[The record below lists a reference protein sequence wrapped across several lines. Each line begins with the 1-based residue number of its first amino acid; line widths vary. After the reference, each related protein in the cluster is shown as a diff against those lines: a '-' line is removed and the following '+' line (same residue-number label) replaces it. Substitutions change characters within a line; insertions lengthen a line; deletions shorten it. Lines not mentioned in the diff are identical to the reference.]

1 MPRNL
6 VIAIA
11 ALTVTLALG
20 ACTIQPAY
28 PPQPL
33 YQRLGGDTAIAAI
46 VDDAVANIA
55 ADPRINQRFRHTG
68 ALHLRKNL
76 VDLFCARTGG
86 PCVYTG
92 RDMSAAH
99 DGMNIRDDEFNA
111 LVEDLALSLEK
122 HRVPEAE
129 KRELLAILG
138 QMKNAVIG
146 H

>member
-6 VIAIA
+6 VFVIA
-11 ALTVTLALG
+11 TLAATLAVG
-20 ACTIQPAY
+20 GCTTQSTQPL
-28 PPQPL
+28 PPL
-33 YQRLGGDTAIAAI
+33 YQRLGGDTAITAI

-68 ALHLRKNL
+68 ALHLRRNL
-76 VDLFCARTGG
+76 VDLFCARAGG

-99 DGMNIRDDEFNA
+99 EGMNIRDDEFNA

-122 HRVPEAE
+122 HRVPEPE